1 MKRVLLSLICTLFCL
16 SVLAQI
22 RVSGRIADAAGNP
35 LPGATVTVYE
45 NDRIVSYTIAQGDGH
60 YELKTTKGVTSL
72 DYYLMGYR
80 RVTLRVDMKGASTLV
95 KDVILEESNFQL
107 PSITVKPVAVKVAG
121 DTVTYDATAFVRK
134 EDNTLQEVLNR
145 LPHVSVAST
154 GQVKVQGV
162 NVNKVYI
169 EDMDLLGARYGL
181 AIKNIRPADISA
193 VSVYYEHQPIKA
205 LEGIEKSNQAA
216 LNIKLKEK
224 AKNRWVWTLGALA
237 GIPSLYQGKVSA
249 MNFGSGRQT
258 MAIAKTDN
266 SGEDIIT
273 ETRMQNLK
281 PGGYKLSD
289 LQGGGM
295 DDLFSTGA
303 VMLPVPQNY
312 YYNNR
317 SNALSVNNLNKLSQN
332 ATLKENVVL
341 FTDIRRDDVFTQSVV
356 MPGDQPAIVI
366 SDSMMRKRTDKQL
379 EAELTY
385 TSNSRERYLENV
397 FSVKAHFNEAGAV
410 RSSSSGGYVQDYSLP
425 KFIFE
430 DKLSVVGKR
439 GGKVRKFNADMHYS
453 RQNQSMEVVSD
464 NISSLFGTDRV
475 VQEFH
480 TDNLR
485 SNLYTSVVRKVG
497 KGSFKF
503 TPGLKAEYNS
513 YESEVLPQ
521 ADSMYNNLHL
531 FSFQPYADFSYY
543 MKYRGMKIDI
553 AVPLA
558 LRWDFIGDG
567 AKMHFMYSPAVSLEH
582 QLSNTLTLRSSANIG
597 NKVGGV
603 GTMGKGYIY
612 TGYRNLYRYD
622 AVPERVS
629 QNYSLMLSHSNFR
642 RMLFTSV
649 NVNYGEY
656 YSSVAQDELYLQD
669 YTLVTYI
676 DEGVGNRN
684 LSVRGSVKK
693 LFGNVFSFRCGFE
706 YSRNWQEQYLQGEF
720 YRYGTEG
727 LKGEADMEFTPDD
740 KFSLVCSGSY
750 SHSLFK
756 SASSRGIDH
765 ATAKITA
772 NWYPVR
778 KLLLKGEMYNYWQK
792 SNDSRY
798 KDISLP
804 FLDFR
809 MEYELGK
816 KTRLYAVLRNVLDTR
831 EYNYTYFSG
840 ASTISRI
847 TKLRGAEYLIG
858 LNVSL

>member
-1 MKRVLLSLICTLFCL
+1 MKRVLLSMICTLFCL
-16 SVLAQI
+16 SAFAQI
-22 RVSGRIADAAGNP
+22 RVSGKVMDAAGNP
-35 LPGATVTVYE
+35 LPGATVTVYD
-45 NDRIVSYTIAQGDGH
+45 NGRIVSYAIAQGDGS
-60 YELKTTKGVTSL
+60 YGLKTAKGFTSL
-72 DYYLMGYR
+72 DFYLMGYR

-145 LPHVSVAST
+145 LPHVNVAST
-154 GQVKVQGV
+154 GQVKVQGI

-224 AKNRWVWTLGALA
+224 AKNRWVWTLGAYA
-237 GIPSLYQGKVSA
+237 GIPSLYQVKASA
-249 MNFGSGRQT
+249 MNFGAGGQT
-258 MAIAKTDN
+258 MVIAKTDN

-289 LQGGGM
+289 IQGGGL

-317 SNALSVNNLNKLSQN
+317 SNAVSVNNLNKLPNN
-332 ATLKENVVL
+332 ATLRENVVL

-356 MPGDQPAIVI
+356 MPERQPAIVI
-366 SDSMMRKRTDKQL
+366 SDSVMRKRTDKQL

-385 TSNSRERYLENV
+385 TLNSKERYMENA
-397 FSVKAHFNEAGAV
+397 FSVKVHFNEAGAV

-425 KFIFE
+425 KFIVE
-430 DKLSVVGKR
+430 DKLSVVGKKN
-439 GGKVRKFNADMHYS
+439 GKVWKLNADMHYS
-453 RQNQSMEVVSD
+453 RQNQSMEIVSD
-464 NISSLFGTDRV
+464 NISSLFGSDRAI
-475 VQEFH
+475 QDFY
-480 TDNLR
+480 TDNAWG
-485 SNLYTSVVRKVG
+485 NVYTSFVRKAG
-497 KGSFKF
+497 KGSV
-503 TPGLKAEYNS
+503 TVAPGVKAAYYG
-513 YESEVLPQ
+513 YESVVSPGV
-521 ADSMYNNLHL
+521 DSMYNNLHL
-531 FSFQPYADFSYY
+531 FSLQPYADFLYY
-543 MKYRGMKIDI
+543 MKYRGAKIDM

-558 LRWDFIGDG
+558 LRSDFIGGDTR
-567 AKMHFMYSPAVSLEH
+567 MYFMYSPAVSLEQ
-582 QLSNTLTLRSSANIG
+582 QLSNTLTLRGSANVG

-603 GTMGKGYIY
+603 GTMGKGYIF

-629 QNYSLMLSHSNFR
+629 QNYSVMLSHSNFS

-649 NVNYGEY
+649 NVHYNVFH
-656 YSSVAQDELYLQD
+656 SSLAQEELYLKD
-669 YTLVTYI
+669 FTLITFI
-676 DEGVGNRN
+676 DESTRNRSFSVGA
-684 LSVRGSVKK
+684 SVKK
-693 LFGNVFSFRCGFE
+693 LFGSVFTLRGGGE
-706 YSRNWQEQYLQGEF
+706 YSSNRQEQYLQGEF
-720 YRYGTEG
+720 YSYRTEG
-727 LKGEADMEFTPDD
+727 IKGNVDMEFTPCDR
-740 KFSLVCSGSY
+740 FSLAFSGSY
-750 SHSLFK
+750 THSIFR
-756 SASSRGIDH
+756 SGSSRGIDH
-765 ATAKITA
+765 MTAKATA
-772 NWYPVR
+772 NWYPLQ
-778 KLLLKGEMYNYWQK
+778 KLLLKGEFYNYWQK

-798 KDISLP
+798 EDICLP

-809 MEYELGK
+809 IEYELGK
-816 KTRLYAVLRNVLDTR
+816 KTKLYATLRNVLDTK

-847 TKLRGAEYLIG
+847 TKLRGAEYLVG
-858 LNVSL
+858 AKVSL

>member
-1 MKRVLLSLICTLFCL
+1 MKRVLLSLMCTLFCL
-16 SVLAQI
+16 SVFAQI
-22 RVSGRIADAAGNP
+22 RVSGRIADAAGNH
-35 LPGATVTVYE
+35 LPGATVTVYD
-45 NDRIVSYTIAQGDGH
+45 NDKIVSYTIAQGDGH

-224 AKNRWVWTLGALA
+224 AKNRWVWTLGALV
-237 GIPSLYQGKVSA
+237 GIPSLYQGKASA

-480 TDNLR
+480 SDNLR
-485 SNLYTSVVRKVG
+485 GNL
-497 KGSFKF
+497 
-503 TPGLKAEYNS
+503 
-513 YESEVLPQ
+513 
-521 ADSMYNNLHL
+521 
-531 FSFQPYADFSYY
+531 
-543 MKYRGMKIDI
+543 
-553 AVPLA
+553 
-558 LRWDFIGDG
+558 
-567 AKMHFMYSPAVSLEH
+567 
-582 QLSNTLTLRSSANIG
+582 
-597 NKVGGV
+597 
-603 GTMGKGYIY
+603 
-612 TGYRNLYRYD
+612 
-622 AVPERVS
+622 
-629 QNYSLMLSHSNFR
+629 
-642 RMLFTSV
+642 
-649 NVNYGEY
+649 
-656 YSSVAQDELYLQD
+656 
-669 YTLVTYI
+669 
-676 DEGVGNRN
+676 
-684 LSVRGSVKK
+684 
-693 LFGNVFSFRCGFE
+693 
-706 YSRNWQEQYLQGEF
+706 
-720 YRYGTEG
+720 
-727 LKGEADMEFTPDD
+727 
-740 KFSLVCSGSY
+740 
-750 SHSLFK
+750 
-756 SASSRGIDH
+756 
-765 ATAKITA
+765 
-772 NWYPVR
+772 
-778 KLLLKGEMYNYWQK
+778 
-792 SNDSRY
+792 
-798 KDISLP
+798 
-804 FLDFR
+804 
-809 MEYELGK
+809 
-816 KTRLYAVLRNVLDTR
+816 
-831 EYNYTYFSG
+831 
-840 ASTISRI
+840 
-847 TKLRGAEYLIG
+847 
-858 LNVSL
+858 